1 MFTSSPN
8 SLDLSAQLESLCLAA
23 DHAAGFVN
31 ARGAV
36 PVVRLHDISNR
47 VREVALQG
55 VHHGA
60 AMALAAAQVY
70 SNHDLRLLPHEAL
83 VTRYPGDYEHLVEDF
98 FDAANSVTFISQ
110 ADDIIAKV
118 FSGP

>member
-8 SLDLSAQLESLCLAA
+8 SLDLSAQLESLCLATN
-23 DHAAGFVN
+23 HATGFIN

-36 PVVRLHDISNR
+36 PVIRLHDILNR
-47 VREVALQG
+47 VREVALHG

-60 AMALAAAQVY
+60 VIALAAAQVY

-83 VTRYPGDYEHLVEDF
+83 VTRYLGDYERLVEDF
-98 FDAANSVTFISQ
+98 SDAANSVTFISQ